1 MNTRISACSCG
12 LSGFLE
18 RIASR
23 RDYVQEKRIHRKVS
37 IGMEWREGVIEPK
50 YTISCSDLTKTYS
63 GKRKNRA
70 LDSLSFTIPS
80 KGIFVL
86 IGRNGSGK
94 TTLVRVLSTEL
105 MPTSGRASING
116 LDVVHDAV
124 SLRERIAIVPQEART
139 APWMTPAQT
148 ALSYLLWRG
157 FTYGEAKQRAID
169 TLEKVGMGKYADSLN
184 RTLSGGMKRKVLVAT
199 VLASEAEIIFLDE
212 PTTGLDPISRREFWD
227 LLKEIGKERFTFLT
241 THYLEEA
248 EELADRIGILDNGKM
263 IGIGTL
269 DELRQNMRYN
279 YSLKVPTISA
289 TSIPQVQRGEIIK
302 GKDSYRILTSEEEA
316 FNISREL
323 SKAGTKFAIA
333 PVGLDDI
340 FFYLVN
346 RDGESKQIGSQG
358 ELEAAAE
365 E

>member
-1 MNTRISACSCG
+1 MQEDFDSGLTVSC
-12 LSGFLE
+12 
-18 RIASR
+18 
-23 RDYVQEKRIHRKVS
+23 
-37 IGMEWREGVIEPK
+37 EG
-50 YTISCSDLTKTYS
+50 LTKIYS

-70 LDSLSFTIPS
+70 LDSLSFSVPAS
-80 KGIFVL
+80 GIFVL

-94 TTLVRVLSTEL
+94 TTLVRILSTEL

-116 LDVVHDAV
+116 IDVVSDAV
-124 SLRERIAIVPQEART
+124 RLRERIAIVPQEAR
-139 APWMTPAQT
+139 PVGWMTPKQT
-148 ALSYLLWRG
+148 VQSYLLWRG
-157 FTYGEAKQRAID
+157 FGYGEASQRATD
-169 TLEKVGMGKYADSLN
+169 TLEKVGLGKQIDSLN

-212 PTTGLDPISRREFWD
+212 PTTGLDPISRKEFWE

-248 EELADRIGILDNGKM
+248 EELSDRIGILERGKM
-263 IGIGTL
+263 IGVGSL
-269 DELRQNMRYN
+269 DQLRQKVSYN
-279 YSLKVPTISA
+279 YSMK
-289 TSIPQVQRGEIIK
+289 IPSNLTTNVLQVKRGEIIK
-302 GKDSYRILTSEEEA
+302 GKDSFRVLTTEEEA

-323 SKAGTKFAIA
+323 SKQGVRFSIA
-333 PVGLDDI
+333 PISLDDI

-346 RDGESKQIGSQG
+346 REGGVKAVGNER